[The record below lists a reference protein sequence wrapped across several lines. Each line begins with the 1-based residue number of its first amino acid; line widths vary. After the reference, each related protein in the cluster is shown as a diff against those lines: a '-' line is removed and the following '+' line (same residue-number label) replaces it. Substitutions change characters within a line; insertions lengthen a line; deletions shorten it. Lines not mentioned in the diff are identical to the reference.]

1 MVSYYFTNFISKLPR
16 KVPLRIVLV
25 VPFAIQIVTA
35 VSIVGYLSFRNGQQ
49 AVNDVATQLREE
61 ISHRI
66 QDRLNTYLSTTQKL
80 NQININA
87 IYSGELNLNN
97 PVKMGRHFWQ
107 ENLLFNGVTCIY
119 FGNQNGQYVG
129 TRLEADGIPNIGFQ
143 KMSANKNM
151 YEYATDKKGNP
162 TRLLRFFEVSPKY
175 DFRQDPWYQ
184 VAVHQGKE
192 SWTPIYAWES
202 TGPSD
207 ISIDAVRPV
216 YGASGELKGVLGVS
230 LALSDI
236 SKFLRSLKVGQ
247 SGETFIIEKTGEIV
261 ATSTMEQPFIK
272 NPKTH
277 QLVRIKAAESQDPL
291 IRSTF
296 EYLNKQFVHLR
307 QITHSKELEF
317 WLNGE
322 RQFVQVTPFKNLSK
336 TDWLIVV
343 VVPESDFMEKINTNN
358 RTTFLLC
365 LLAFILATLV
375 GLMTSRWIVKPIFQL
390 KQSAQALSEGKF
402 NRRVT
407 IERFDELAVLAA
419 AFNRMA
425 KQLEEFFEHLENRV
439 EERTEELRL
448 STDRERQKAVELEQA
463 LRELQ
468 VTQTMMI
475 QTEKMSSLGQ
485 MIAGIAHEINNPV
498 NFIHGNINYAREY
511 TSDLFQLLHLYQQQ
525 YPDTP
530 SEIIESLDRI
540 DLEFIAE
547 DLPKILNSMQSGT
560 ERIREIVLSLRNF
573 SRLDEAEK
581 KKVDLHEGIE
591 STLLILQNR
600 LKVTSKRP
608 EITLIKDYGNLP
620 NLECYAGQL
629 NQVFMNLINN
639 AIDALEDRVNQK
651 GLMNENLE
659 IRIKTREINQ
669 QWVEIGVKDNG
680 LGISQD
686 IQNKIFDPFFTTKP
700 IGQGTGLGLSICYQ
714 IVVQKHGGTIQCFSE
729 LNQGSEFLITIPL

>member
-1 MVSYYFTNFISKLPR
+1 MVLNSLGNSISKLSR
-16 KVPLRIVLV
+16 KIPLRIVLV
-25 VPFAIQIVTA
+25 VPFTIQIVAA

-49 AVNDVATQLREE
+49 AVNDVATQLRQE

-66 QDRLNTYLSTTQKL
+66 QDRLNTYMITTQNL

-97 PVKMGRHFWQ
+97 TVGIGRHFWQ
-107 ENLLFNGVTCIY
+107 QNQLFNGVTSIY

-162 TRLLRFFEVSPKY
+162 TRLLRFFQVSPKY

-184 VAVHQGKE
+184 LAVHQGKE
-192 SWTPIYAWES
+192 SWTPIFAWES

-230 LALSDI
+230 LGLSDI
-236 SKFLRSLKVGQ
+236 SKFLRSLKIGQ

-261 ATSTMEQPFIK
+261 ATSTMEQPFVK
-272 NPKTH
+272 NPKTNE
-277 QLVRIKAAESQDPL
+277 LVRVKAAESQNHL

-296 EYLNKQFVHLR
+296 ESLNKQLGDLH
-307 QITHSKELEF
+307 QISQSKQLEF
-317 WLNGE
+317 WGNGE
-322 RQFVQVTPFKNLSK
+322 RQFIQVTPFKNLSEI
-336 TDWLIVV
+336 DWLIVV

-358 RTTFLLC
+358 RTTLLLC
-365 LLAFILATLV
+365 FLAFVLATLF
-375 GLMTSRWIVKPIFQL
+375 GLIASHWIVQPIFWL
-390 KQSAQALSEGKF
+390 KQSAQALSEGKLD
-402 NRRVT
+402 RRVS
-407 IERFDELAVLAA
+407 IERFDELVVLAE

-425 KQLEEFFEHLENRV
+425 KQLEESFENLESRV
-439 EERTEELRL
+439 EQRTEELRC
-448 STDRERQKAVELEQA
+448 SEHRERQKALELEQT

-475 QTEKMSSLGQ
+475 QAEKMSSLGQ

-498 NFIHGNINYAREY
+498 NFIHGNINYARQY
-511 TSDLFQLLHLYQQQ
+511 TSNLFELLDVYQQQ
-525 YPDTP
+525 YPDTFP
-530 SEIIESLDRI
+530 EILEKLDRI
-540 DLEFIAE
+540 DLEFIGK

-560 ERIREIVLSLRNF
+560 ERIRKIVLSLRNF

-600 LKVTSKRP
+600 LKITSNRP

-620 NLECYAGQL
+620 SLECYPGQL

-639 AIDALEDRVNQK
+639 AIDTLEDRFNQK

-659 IRIKTREINQ
+659 IRIKTQEVNQ
-669 QWVEIGVKDNG
+669 EWVEIRIKDNG
-680 LGISQD
+680 LGISQE
-686 IQNKIFDPFFTTKP
+686 IQNRIFDPFFTTKP

-714 IVVQKHGGTIQCFSE
+714 IVVQQHGGTIQCFSE
-729 LNQGSEFLITIPL
+729 LDRGSEFIIRIPV

>member
-1 MVSYYFTNFISKLPR
+1 MVLDSLTNSISKFPR

-25 VPFAIQIVTA
+25 VPFVIQIVAA

-49 AVNDVATQLREE
+49 AVNDVATQLRQE

-66 QDRLNTYLSTTQKL
+66 QDRLNTYLNTTQKL

-97 PVKMGRHFWQ
+97 VVSMGRHFWQ
-107 ENLLFNGVTCIY
+107 QNRLFNGVTCIY

-129 TRLEADGIPNIGFQ
+129 TRLEADGTPNIGFQ

-162 TRLLRFFEVSPKY
+162 IRLLRFFQVSPKY

-202 TGPSD
+202 TGPYD

-230 LALSDI
+230 LTLSDI

-261 ATSTMEQPFIK
+261 ATSKMEQPFIK
-272 NPKTH
+272 NPKAH
-277 QLVRIKAAESQDPL
+277 ELVRIKAAESQDPV

-296 EYLNKQFVHLR
+296 ESLKKQFGHLH
-307 QITHSKELEF
+307 QIHQSKQLEF
-317 WLNGE
+317 WVNGE

-336 TDWLIVV
+336 IDWLIIV

-365 LLAFILATLV
+365 FLAFMLATLF
-375 GLMTSRWIVKPIFQL
+375 GLMTSRWIVQPIFQL

-402 NRRVT
+402 DRRVT
-407 IERFDELAVLAA
+407 IERFDELWVLAE

-425 KQLEEFFEHLENRV
+425 KQLEESFDHLENRV
-439 EERTEELRL
+439 EKRTEELRL

-468 VTQTMMI
+468 ITQTMMI

-498 NFIHGNINYAREY
+498 NFIHGNINYARQY
-511 TSDLFQLLHLYQQQ
+511 TSNLFQLLHLYQQQ

-530 SEIIESLDRI
+530 PKILEELDRI

-560 ERIREIVLSLRNF
+560 ERIRQIVLSLRNF

-600 LKVTSKRP
+600 LTITSKRP

-620 NLECYAGQL
+620 SLECYPGQL

-639 AIDALEDRVNQK
+639 AIDTLEDRFNQK

-659 IRIKTREINQ
+659 IRIKTQEVNQ
-669 QWVEIGVKDNG
+669 EWVEIRIKDNG
-680 LGISQD
+680 LGISQE
-686 IQNKIFDPFFTTKP
+686 IQNRIFDPFFTTKP

-729 LNQGSEFLITIPL
+729 LNQGSEFVITIPL